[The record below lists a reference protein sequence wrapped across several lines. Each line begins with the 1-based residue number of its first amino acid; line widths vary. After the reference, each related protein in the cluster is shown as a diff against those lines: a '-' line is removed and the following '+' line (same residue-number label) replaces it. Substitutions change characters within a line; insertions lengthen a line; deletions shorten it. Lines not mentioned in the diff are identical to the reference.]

1 MSKLAFSQHTAA
13 YAAGRHLR
21 VVNYHNTPESS
32 RETLRT
38 ELQHYAKQYRPLSL
52 ADVDAFF
59 ATGSWPGGGPGMLA
73 VFYEGYRNSATV
85 AAEVCD
91 ELGITGWFP
100 VCTAFVDC
108 PVEEQEL
115 FARSHDIG
123 LVQEEL
129 DGRRLAMS
137 WDEIASLSQR
147 HVVTPHTASH
157 SGVEQV
163 GTDEQLYREVVE
175 PKQKM
180 DAVTGQSAPAMA
192 WLHGSPYGVS
202 PRHDAAVREA
212 GYRYLISNTM
222 LHRL

>member
-1 MSKLAFSQHTAA
+1 MSHLAFSAHTAA
-13 YAAGRHLR
+13 YSSGRYLR

-32 RETLRT
+32 RETLRG
-38 ELQHYAKQYRPLSL
+38 ELAHYAQQFRPWSI
-52 ADVDAFF
+52 ADVDEFF
-59 ATGSWPGGGPGMLA
+59 ATGSWPAGGPGMLA

-85 AAEVCD
+85 AADVCD

-123 LVQEEL
+123 LVAEEL

-137 WDEIASLSQR
+137 WDEVASLSER

-157 SGVEQV
+157 GGMEQV
-163 GTDEQLYREVVE
+163 STDEQLHREVVE

-192 WLHGSPYGVS
+192 WLHGSPYGMS
-202 PRHDAAVREA
+202 IRHDAAVREA